1 MFDCQ
6 RAVAEILLRR
16 NKSNHLKLAKSD
28 FDSFE
33 GEMSNAFLTEFFCSL
48 FKKNVK
54 FGDDLIN

>member
-33 GEMSNAFLTEFFCSL
+33 REMSNAFFDRIFLLSVQKECE
-48 FKKNVK
+48 
-54 FGDDLIN
+54 IR

>member
-33 GEMSNAFLTEFFCSL
+33 REMSNAFFDRIFLLSVQKECEIRWRL
-48 FKKNVK
+48 N
-54 FGDDLIN
+54 